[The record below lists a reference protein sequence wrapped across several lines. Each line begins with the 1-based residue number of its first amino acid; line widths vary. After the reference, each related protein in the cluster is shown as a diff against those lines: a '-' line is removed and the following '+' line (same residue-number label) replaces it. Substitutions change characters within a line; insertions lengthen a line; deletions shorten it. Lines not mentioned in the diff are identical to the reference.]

1 LKLFWTPAS
10 PFVRKVMVTAIE
22 LGVRDRLEIV
32 PTTWPHDW
40 ATKTVAFDP
49 QFIGSNPVGRI
60 PTLVTD
66 EGLALP
72 ESHLICEYLGQLVR
86 EPVLVPSQGPRRWRV
101 LRLQAIV
108 DGLLDGTIARRAET
122 LRKGA
127 DRSDDFIDKQR
138 ARAARCFDAIEAS
151 MEDLNGTLHLGQICV
166 GVACGYIDFRF
177 PDDDW
182 RRGRPKLS
190 TWFAEFEKRP
200 SMMATRHG
208 ETPQR

>member
-22 LGVRDRLEIV
+22 LGIRDRLEII
-32 PTTWPHDW
+32 PTAWPHDW
-40 ATKTVAFDP
+40 ATKTIAFDP
-49 QFIGSNPVGRI
+49 QFVGSNPVGRI
-60 PTLVTD
+60 PTLVTG

-72 ESHLICEYLGQLVR
+72 ESHLICEYLNQTVR
-86 EPVLVPSQGPRRWRV
+86 DPVLVPLQGLGRWRV

-127 DRSDDFIDKQR
+127 DRSDDFIEKQR

-151 MEDLNGTLHLGQICV
+151 MEDVNGTLHLGQICV
-166 GVACGYIDFRF
+166 AVACGYFDFRF

-182 RRGRPKLS
+182 RRGRPLLAAWY
-190 TWFAEFEKRP
+190 TEFEKRP
-200 SMMATRHG
+200 SMIATRHS